1 MQLSGVG
8 SGMPGLNVYDIENNK
23 VSEIELSDFVFDA
36 EIKEALIY
44 EVVKMQMAAR
54 RLGTSSTKGR
64 SDVRGGGRKPWRQKG
79 TGRARAGTIRSPIW
93 RGGGVTFGPKPR
105 DYSFRVP
112 KKVRKAALISALS
125 MKVKEEKILIL
136 RDFPMEEI
144 KTKKFKEVLD
154 KFGLKS
160 ALFVLDKS
168 NPVLEKS
175 SRNIKEIKMM
185 RAEGINV
192 YDLLRYDKL
201 VLLEPTVR
209 MIEGAVFS

>member
-1 MQLSGVG
+1 
-8 SGMPGLNVYDIENNK
+8 MPGLNVYDIENNK
-23 VSEIELSDFVFDA
+23 VSEIELNDSVFDA

-192 YDLLRYDKL
+192 YDLLRYDRL
-201 VLLEPTVR
+201 VLLEPTVK
-209 MIEGAVFS
+209 MIEGAMLS